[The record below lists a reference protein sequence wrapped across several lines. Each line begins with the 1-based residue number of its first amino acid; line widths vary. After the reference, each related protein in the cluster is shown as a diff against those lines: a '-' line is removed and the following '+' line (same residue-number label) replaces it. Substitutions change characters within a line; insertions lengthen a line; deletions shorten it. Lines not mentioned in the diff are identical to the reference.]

1 MKNLLI
7 LFVWDPECSVHSK
20 VKNYKRIIHST
31 SLVLNQILGNEKI
44 DVLTSPKVKEE
55 TILISITECLSDR
68 YKLNLNIP
76 VVVDKPICLI
86 KDSQG
91 LSKREVYIV
100 FVVPEEARTFVTN
113 PVSGNMA
120 ILELEMGM
128 WNTITVN

>member
-7 LFVWDPECSVHSK
+7 LFIWDPDCTVGLK
-20 VKNYKRIIHST
+20 VENFKKIVKRSFTIKDFIDK
-31 SLVLNQILGNEKI
+31 EKI

-100 FVVPEEARTFVTN
+100 FLVPEEARTLVTN
-113 PVSGNMA
+113 PISGNMA

-128 WNTITVN
+128 WNPVTVN

>member
-20 VKNYKRIIHST
+20 VKNYKRIVHST

-44 DVLTSPKVKEE
+44 DVLTSPKVKDE
-55 TILISITECLSDR
+55 TIMISITECLTKR
-68 YKLNLNIP
+68 HRFKLSIP
-76 VVVDKPICLI
+76 VEVDKPICLI

-91 LSKREVYIV
+91 LSKREAYIV
-100 FVVPEEARTFVTN
+100 FLVPEEARTLVTN
-113 PVSGNMA
+113 PAPGNMA

-128 WNTITVN
+128 WNPVTVN